1 MYNTFGAID
10 EKAIERLSFI
20 SRLNQFFNIRKGGD
34 SDPSRVMREMSRY
47 FPQFTWLL
55 RDFSLELY
63 DENLQRPITS
73 QEYLETALLIP
84 PDAIESD
91 QIKVKALIRDS
102 IREFFKERA
111 CFVLPRP
118 VADEKLLRNVEELN
132 YESLKVPFREGLE
145 DLISYLRSTIKP
157 KVVNN
162 VAVDGRGYVK
172 LIESI
177 ATAVNH
183 NSLPTLSTTWDRI
196 VESEMRDTLQKA
208 FDKYKSEIAR
218 LEQQLPIE
226 ESELYKLLFIVK

>member
-1 MYNTFGAID
+1 
-10 EKAIERLSFI
+10 
-20 SRLNQFFNIRKGGD
+20 
-34 SDPSRVMREMSRY
+34 MSRY

-63 DENLQRPITS
+63 DESLQRPISS
-73 QEYLETALLIP
+73 QEYLEMALLIP
-84 PDAIESD
+84 SSARETEEV
-91 QIKVKALIRDS
+91 KMKALVRDS

-132 YESLKVPFREGLE
+132 YDSLKVPFREGLE
-145 DLISYLRSTIKP
+145 DLISYLRSSIKP
-157 KVVNN
+157 KIVNN

-177 ATAVNH
+177 AGAINN

-208 FDKYKSEIAR
+208 FDKLKFEMEK
-218 LEQQLPIE
+218 LQEQLPIE
-226 ESELYKLLFIVK
+226 ESELYKLLFIVKYVVVYQA